1 MPTRHAGN
9 FSKNAMTWRRCN
21 WRRITGWPAALTP
34 CTWKTDLAISNPI
47 VVTVCMLSS
56 SESWEPQQA
65 PRRWHSRAGGGAVH
79 SINSGLMHCS
89 KFQVLATIRL
99 ASRQVKGRTVA
110 TALASAKPASGSAK
124 LYAVRRRYACD
135 DCSRLGL
142 SRVCPSASN
151 YQLIS
156 TPIIIGAWIDIDWLN
171 NGRRRN
177 PIAFGSHALRVD
189 GVKSRLQ

>member
-1 MPTRHAGN
+1 MSALGQERTSRPSDQCPLYPQKRTSELSRGMSALCQKRTHALQQIPGP
-9 FSKNAMTWRRCN
+9 
-21 WRRITGWPAALTP
+21 GDDPAGLT
-34 CTWKTDLAISNPI
+34 T
-47 VVTVCMLSS
+47 
-56 SESWEPQQA
+56 
-65 PRRWHSRAGGGAVH
+65 
-79 SINSGLMHCS
+79 
-89 KFQVLATIRL
+89 
-99 ASRQVKGRTVA
+99 GRTVA

-124 LYAVRRRYACD
+124 LHVVRRRHACD

>member
-1 MPTRHAGN
+1 MSALGHKQTSEHDWIMSALPTKGTLIERVGMSALCQKRTHALQQIPGP
-9 FSKNAMTWRRCN
+9 
-21 WRRITGWPAALTP
+21 GDDPAGLT
-34 CTWKTDLAISNPI
+34 T
-47 VVTVCMLSS
+47 
-56 SESWEPQQA
+56 
-65 PRRWHSRAGGGAVH
+65 
-79 SINSGLMHCS
+79 
-89 KFQVLATIRL
+89 
-99 ASRQVKGRTVA
+99 GRTVA

-124 LYAVRRRYACD
+124 LHVVRRRHSCD
-135 DCSRLGL
+135 DCSRVGL